1 MTLTYQVQDGEIY
14 MPHNL
19 GRECPLFFGWK
30 IIGINNL
37 VNVYLK
43 KKKTYDINKIVIFKI
58 SSNIFDKVA
67 NNMSGDVYL

>member
-37 VNVYLK
+37 VNVSLK
-43 KKKTYDINKIVIFKI
+43 KKKN
-58 SSNIFDKVA
+58 
-67 NNMSGDVYL
+67 L